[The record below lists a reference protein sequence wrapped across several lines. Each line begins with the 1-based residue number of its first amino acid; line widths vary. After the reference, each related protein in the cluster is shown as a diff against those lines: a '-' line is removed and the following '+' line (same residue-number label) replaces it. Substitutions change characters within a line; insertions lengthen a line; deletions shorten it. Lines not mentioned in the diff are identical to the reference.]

1 MSSSA
6 NVQAPSG
13 LLADIKHR
21 TDGSHR
27 MFGIHLRWQIGG
39 NRPDHGTW
47 PPPEDWNDG
56 NAPYPHVYEVWI
68 NGAARQTVILYWP
81 AWDWSPSNSHWV
93 DLGEEPDAEYRV
105 KIRAKVDGSFTAF
118 TNEVTVTPDS
128 AVPWSTAPQKTEGAR
143 SGVDASP
150 RHGTVDH
157 PRSRAAAVIRD
168 EDPSPI
174 CAKARAENTSTT
186 WQEVVPGKD
195 RMLADYPWNHALHYL
210 EYRKFFQGS
219 TVASTGN
226 PAFAGLDLAPVRT
239 SATGP
244 RPVWTPAPKGT
255 RSRTTTW
262 PITRTRPGRTA
273 GSSPAKAGTPAADSR
288 GRTWSPF
295 RSWWRS
301 RGPRGRRTPPIGS
314 SPPSRPE
321 AGGPRSWTSGAVMAA
336 RTPLTA
342 ATGARPA
349 SSSSPC
355 ATWNSTDAFRIRVT
369 VEGARTSG

>member
-244 RPVWTPAPKGT
+244 RPVWTAGAERHT
-255 RSRTTTW
+255 FSYDYMAYHTNETW
-262 PITRTRPGRTA
+262 SHRWFITREGWNPSGGLSWENLEPIPFLVEVQGAPREE
-273 GSSPAKAGTPAADSR
+273 DS
-288 GRTWSPF
+288 THWEF
-295 RSWWRS
+295 A
-301 RGPRGRRTPPIGS
+301 TL
-314 SPPSRPE
+314 PSRSGR
-321 AGGPRSWTSGAVMAA
+321 AAIVDVWGGHGGPDTTDGGNGGK
-336 RTPLTA
+336 
-342 ATGARPA
+342 TGEFFL
-349 SSSSPC
+349 SVC
-355 ATWNSTDAFRIRVT
+355 D
-369 VEGARTSG
+369 VEFH